1 MLKEFRAFLLR
12 GNLLEL
18 AVAFVIGAA
27 FVKVVN
33 ALVQDLIQPII
44 AAIVSTP
51 SFNDKT
57 FHIGKG
63 VFLYGAFIT
72 EVIVFV
78 VTAAA
83 VFFLIVKPSQIVL
96 ARIRRGDSDEA
107 PIEPSEEVVLLTQ
120 IRDALAAQ
128 QQPRPAG

>member
-1 MLKEFRAFLLR
+1 MFKEFRAFLLR
-12 GNLLEL
+12 GNLLEI

-27 FVKVVN
+27 FVKVVD

-63 VFLYGAFIT
+63 VFRYGDFIT

-83 VFFLIVKPSQIVL
+83 VFFLIVKPAQIVL
-96 ARIRRGDSDEA
+96 ERMRRGETDEP
-107 PIEPSEEVVLLTQ
+107 PIEPTEDIVLLTQ
-120 IRDALAAQ
+120 IRDALVAQ
-128 QQPRPAG
+128 SPR

>member
-1 MLKEFRAFLLR
+1 MLREFRAFLLR
-12 GNLLEL
+12 GNLLEI
-18 AVAFVIGAA
+18 AVAFVVGAA

-44 AAIVSTP
+44 AAVVSTP

-63 VFLYGAFIT
+63 VFRYGAFIT

-83 VFFLIVKPSQIVL
+83 VFFLIVKPAQVVL
-96 ARIRRGDSDEA
+96 ARIRRGDLEA
-107 PIEPSEEVVLLTQ
+107 PSEPSEEVVLLTQ
-120 IRDALAAQ
+120 IRDALASQ
-128 QQPRPAG
+128 QAR

>member
-12 GNLLEL
+12 GNLLEI

-27 FVKVVN
+27 FVKVVD

-83 VFFLIVKPSQIVL
+83 VFFLIVKPAQIVL
-96 ARIRRGDSDEA
+96 ERMRRGETDEP
-107 PIEPSEEVVLLTQ
+107 PIEPTEDIVLLTQ
-120 IRDALAAQ
+120 IRDALVAQ
-128 QQPRPAG
+128 APR

>member
-1 MLKEFRAFLLR
+1 MFKEFRAFLLR
-12 GNLLEL
+12 GNLLEI

-44 AAIVSTP
+44 AAVVSTP

-63 VFLYGAFIT
+63 VFRYGDFIT

-83 VFFLIVKPSQIVL
+83 VFFLIVKPAQIVL
-96 ARIRRGDSDEA
+96 ERMRRGETDEP
-107 PIEPSEEVVLLTQ
+107 PIEPTEDIVLLTQ
-120 IRDALAAQ
+120 IRDALVTQ
-128 QQPRPAG
+128 SPR